1 MPMYLVAFTIPLTMC
16 RRPTPLAEMQ
26 PQTIIFRRCFTVRFR
41 NSGLNTSPG
50 NILTYVF
57 PNRQKVLSTL
67 IRTFSHIPQLQLAHC
82 RAHRILLRLWPL
94 VISGFLQPIRP
105 NCRHRQRS
113 VDKLPTTV
121 HFSHHSHNS
130 WGDVNLT
137 MRHVIAPSWSPNG
150 NPRRT
155 SGHWTGLPNPRI

>member
-1 MPMYLVAFTIPLTMC
+1 MPMYLVAFTIPLTMR

-50 NILTYVF
+50 NILTYVLCLL
-57 PNRQKVLSTL
+57 PNRQKVLPTL

-94 VISGFLQPIRP
+94 VISGSLRAFQPTSP
-105 NCRHRQRS
+105 NCRHRRPI

-130 WGDVNLT
+130 
-137 MRHVIAPSWSPNG
+137 
-150 NPRRT
+150 
-155 SGHWTGLPNPRI
+155 